1 MGLFTR
7 YSEFYDFTRG
17 AQHWRHTSDVRDV
30 VYQTQSYI
38 ATAGLKRSEIVLT
51 QELEKAALQITVPWD
66 FPLLDIYRPAPP
78 LQKVTV
84 GVYRLAKGATTA
96 EAIWTG
102 IVTDINDADES
113 SATIQ
118 CAGGLAMLTNNGL
131 HRKWQK
137 GCPLVLYGTGLGQC
151 NKPKSDVRLDG
162 VITGSTGT
170 TLQAAEWAGKPTG
183 WFDGG
188 FIEWSIGEVTDRR
201 FIVSHVGNTLHLLT
215 PVSLPVGAVIP
226 AYPGCDHT
234 DAGGCTKLN
243 NNVNFGGQKYIPL
256 KNPMTGDLIY

>member
-1 MGLFTR
+1 MGIFNHFT
-7 YSEFYDFTRG
+7 EFYDFTRG
-17 AQHWRHTSDVRDV
+17 TQHWRHTTDARDLD
-30 VYQTQSYI
+30 YLSQTYT
-38 ATAGLKRSEIVLT
+38 ATAGMKRSNIVLT
-51 QELEKAALQITVPWD
+51 QELEKAALQITVPWN
-66 FPLLDIYRPAPP
+66 FPLLSIYRPTPP

-113 SATIQ
+113 SAVIQ

-137 GCPLVLYGTGLGQC
+137 NCPLVLYGTGLGQC
-151 NKPKSDVRLDG
+151 NKAKADVRLDG
-162 VITGSTGT
+162 TVTANTGT
-170 TLQAAEWAGKPTG
+170 TLVAAEWAAQPDG
-183 WFDGG
+183 WFNGG
-188 FIEWSIGEVTDRR
+188 FIEWSTGVATDRR
-201 FIVSHVGNTLHLLT
+201 FVMNHVGNTLSLLT
-215 PVSLPVGAVIP
+215 PCSIPVGTSVA

-243 NNVNFGGQKYIPL
+243 NNVNYGGQKYIPL
-256 KNPMTGDLIY
+256 KNPMGGDPIY